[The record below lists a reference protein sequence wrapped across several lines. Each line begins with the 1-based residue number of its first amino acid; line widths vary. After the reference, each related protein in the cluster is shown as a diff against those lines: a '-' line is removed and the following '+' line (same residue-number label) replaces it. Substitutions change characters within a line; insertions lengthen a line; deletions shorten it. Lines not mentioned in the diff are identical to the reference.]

1 MSDFI
6 TYSILGVLQGIFE
19 WIPISSEG
27 VVSLAANFLKAGGNP
42 VDLALFLHI
51 GTLGAALFYYRKDW
65 IGVLTF
71 KDRKLLS
78 FIAIATIVSLP
89 LGFAL
94 YKLIEQAAVGVGLL
108 AITGVGLLFTAYFA
122 KKKVF
127 LNIRNEKLAA
137 ITGVMQGL
145 AVIPGFSRSGSTI
158 FGLSL
163 AKSDPKEILR
173 LSYLMSVPAVAAS
186 TLYFLIFKGGDFS
199 FELWPGVLASF
210 LSGLLFLDILSK
222 MGEKINFF
230 KFALVFAVLCFAGAA
245 LELIF

>member
-6 TYSILGVLQGIFE
+6 VYSILGVLQGIFE

-27 VVSLAANFLKAGGNP
+27 VVSLAANFLKAEGNP

-51 GTLGAALFYYRKDW
+51 GTLAAAIFYYRKDW
-65 IGVLTF
+65 ISVFAF

-78 FIAIATIVSLP
+78 FIMIATIVSLP
-89 LGFAL
+89 LGFAV
-94 YKLIEQAAVGVGLL
+94 YKLIEQTAVGAGLL
-108 AITGVGLLFTAYFA
+108 AITGAGLLFTAYFA

-127 LNIRNEKLAA
+127 LKISDEKLAA
-137 ITGVMQGL
+137 ITGIMQGL

-163 AKSDPKEILR
+163 AKSEPKEILR

-186 TLYFLIFKGGDFS
+186 TLYFLVFKGGDFS
-199 FELWPGVLASF
+199 MQLWPGVLASF
-210 LSGLLFLDILSK
+210 LSGLLFLDMLTK
-222 MGEKINFF
+222 MGEKVNFF
-230 KFALVFAVLCFAGAA
+230 KFALAFAFLCFAGAA
-245 LELIF
+245 LEFVF